1 MSAKDYLI
9 NEITLAVEKNGR
21 VYISG
26 LRGIKPVLN
35 FIDEGNIL
43 NGASVADR
51 IIGKASAMLLVKAGI
66 KELYAEVLSESGE
79 AILKKYNIPYSY
91 GSKVEYIVNRT
102 NTGMCPMEMTV
113 KDIDD
118 LNEAEVAL
126 RNKVRELAAQAK

>member
-21 VYISG
+21 VYISE

-79 AILKKYNIPYSY
+79 AILKKYHIPYSY

-118 LNEAEVAL
+118 LNEAETAL